1 MVEVGK
7 LAIKRD
13 EDLGALTETGSDRFD
28 RRRDHGNIEGR
39 AAQQGA
45 GSWTPENTCSMF
57 FRANR
62 TATDLSPQRPHEMSE
77 LGVQER
83 RANLLTLPDS
93 LEASVSRAKHQA
105 PSTKHH
111 KLCPV
116 SLCALYSARH
126 TTHTSTPTSTDPHP
140 HAHTHIDLPK
150 PTSTSTSTHTPTQK
164 NAPRVDAELRSG
176 GEEHV
181 APRGAARQWRE
192 VLHKTV
198 DATIDRDDRA
208 FGQIGA
214 CNEDLQ
220 GCGQDRM
227 EAKQTTGGGQR

>member
-7 LAIKRD
+7 LAIKWD

-28 RRRDHGNIEGR
+28 RRRDHGNTEGR

-45 GSWTPENTCSMF
+45 GIWTPENTCSMF

-105 PSTKHH
+105 PSTTN
-111 KLCPV
+111 CAP
-116 SLCALYSARH
+116 SLCALYIVPDTPPTRPLPPTRPH
-126 TTHTSTPTSTDPHP
+126 PHRPTHTHTLTPTPTSTYPNPHLHPHP
-140 HAHTHIDLPK
+140 PTRLHRITHLASMQSCVPGAK
-150 PTSTSTSTHTPTQK
+150 STWPQEE
-164 NAPRVDAELRSG
+164 PLGSG
-176 GEEHV
+176 G
-181 APRGAARQWRE
+181 RFCTRR
-192 VLHKTV
+192 
-198 DATIDRDDRA
+198 
-208 FGQIGA
+208 
-214 CNEDLQ
+214 
-220 GCGQDRM
+220 
-227 EAKQTTGGGQR
+227 